1 LEVPA
6 APIYT
11 AGLRPDIVAS
21 DTQFPIKRKTLFLIL
36 SILVVLGLGFR
47 AYGLSKEGLSDDE
60 LNKYNAVE
68 DYRQHGVTSANGEH
82 PMLMKALI
90 TLSLVAADHWNSTQI
105 AQSHPDELRIS
116 IETAVRLPSIVFGA
130 LTSLAIY
137 FLVLELFGTDVAL
150 IAAALWAFDPSAIG
164 FGRIGKEDT
173 FVLFFFV
180 LANVFWLR
188 GQRVAELNPDRNPE
202 PYYWATAAAYGAMI
216 ASKYLPHLIVVS
228 LSYNYIFQ
236 AIPATRWRIGKRRF
250 LIFFIVMGLTFLLC
264 NPAIVL
270 PDTWRQ
276 MANFAGYKRVAH
288 DGYEF
293 MGHFYSYK
301 MMLWLSG
308 VPWYFYFAF
317 IAVKVPLATILGML
331 VGFPLLFRKRIG
343 DGRFFMLFWM
353 LFWFVPFS
361 LMGGK
366 FTRYF
371 TVGYG
376 AAIITAAIGISYL
389 TAWLARRVSAWASKE
404 SFTANFKVILS
415 MFMVLPS
422 LGAAETAAP
431 YYRLYM
437 NPIGGEARAGYFFPH
452 DEFYDGS
459 IRDSM
464 AEVAKRAGPG
474 ARVVSE
480 TPELAAF
487 YGRRAGRDDLVYVS
501 LSDPKELRN
510 LVKGDVIINARGR
523 RYASNSGLLSAL
535 SKSQVPGF
543 EVKLGSVPTI
553 QVYLLDESGIEEIMK
568 ALP

>member
-1 LEVPA
+1 M
-6 APIYT
+6 
-11 AGLRPDIVAS
+11 
-21 DTQFPIKRKTLFLIL
+21 IL

-130 LTSLAIY
+130 FTSLAIY
-137 FLVLELFGTDVAL
+137 FLVLELFGADVAL

-276 MANFAGYKRVAH
+276 MANFAGYKRVGH

-293 MGHFYSYK
+293 MGHFYSHK

-376 AAIITAAIGISYL
+376 AAIIIAAIGISYL
-389 TAWLARRVSAWASKE
+389 TAWLARRVPAWASKE
-404 SFTANFKVILS
+404 SFTAYFKVVLT

-464 AEVAKRAGPG
+464 AEVARRAGPG

-480 TPELAAF
+480 TPELAEF

-523 RYASNSGLLSAL
+523 RYVSNSGLLSAL

-553 QVYLLDESGIEEIMK
+553 QGYLLDESGIKEIMK

>member
-6 APIYT
+6 APVYT

-21 DTQFPIKRKTLFLIL
+21 DTKFRINRKTLFVIL
-36 SILVVLGLGFR
+36 SILVVIGIGFR
-47 AYGLSKEGLSDDE
+47 GYGLSKEGLSDDE

-68 DYRQHGVTSANGEH
+68 DYRHHGVTSANGEH

-90 TLSLVAADHWNSTQI
+90 TLSLVVADHWNSTQI

-116 IETAVRLPSIVFGA
+116 IETAVRLPSIIFGA
-130 LTSLAIY
+130 LTSIAIY

-293 MGHFYSYK
+293 MGHFYSHK

-317 IAVKVPLATILGML
+317 IGVKVPLTTILGML

-343 DGRFFMLFWM
+343 DGRFFILFWM
-353 LFWFVPFS
+353 LFWFAPFS

-376 AAIITAAIGISYL
+376 AVIITAAIGISYL
-389 TAWLARRVSAWASKE
+389 TNWLASGVSAWVGKE
-404 SFTANFKVILS
+404 KFTACFKVVLT
-415 MFMVLPS
+415 MLMLLPS
-422 LGAAETAAP
+422 LGAAVIAAP

-437 NPIGGEARAGYFFPH
+437 NSIGGEARAGYFFPH
-452 DEFYDGS
+452 DEFYDGGL
-459 IRDSM
+459 RDCI
-464 AEVAKRAGPG
+464 AEVARRAGPG
-474 ARVVSE
+474 ARVASE
-480 TPELAAF
+480 TPELAEF
-487 YGRRAGRDDLVYVS
+487 YGRRAGREDLLYVS
-501 LSDPKELRN
+501 LSNPDELRAF
-510 LVKGDVIINARGR
+510 VKGDVVINARGR
-523 RYASNSGLLSAL
+523 RYISNSRVLSAL
-535 SKSQVPGF
+535 SNSQEPGF
-543 EVKLGSVPTI
+543 EVKLGAVPSI
-553 QVYLLDESGIEEIMK
+553 QVYFLDESGIK
-568 ALP
+568 GVLNALP

>member
-6 APIYT
+6 APVYT

-21 DTQFPIKRKTLFLIL
+21 DTQFPIKGKTLFVIL

-47 AYGLSKEGLSDDE
+47 GYGLSKEGLSDDE

-116 IETAVRLPSIVFGA
+116 IETAIRLPSIVFGA

-276 MANFAGYKRVAH
+276 MANFAGYKRVGH

-293 MGHFYSYK
+293 MGHFYSHR

-376 AAIITAAIGISYL
+376 AAIIIAAIGISYL
-389 TAWLARRVSAWASKE
+389 TAWLARRVSAWASKD
-404 SFTANFKVILS
+404 SFTGSLKVVLT

-464 AEVAKRAGPG
+464 AEVARRAGPG

-501 LSDPKELRN
+501 LSDTKELRN

-523 RYASNSGLLSAL
+523 RYISNLGLLSAL

>member
-1 LEVPA
+1 MEVPA
-6 APIYT
+6 APVFT

-21 DTQFPIKRKTLFLIL
+21 HNLFPFSRKTLFAIL

-68 DYRQHGVTSANGEH
+68 DYRQHGVTAANGEH

-105 AQSHPDELRIS
+105 AQSHPDNSRVS
-116 IETAVRLPSIVFGA
+116 IETAVRLPSVIFGA
-130 LTSLAIY
+130 FTSLAIY
-137 FLVLELFGTDVAL
+137 FLVLELFGSDVAL
-150 IAAALWAFDPSAIG
+150 IAAALWAIDPSAIG

-188 GQRVAELNPDRNPE
+188 GQRIAELNSGRNPE
-202 PYYWATAAAYGAMI
+202 PFYWATAAAYGAMI

-331 VGFPLLFRKRIG
+331 VGLPLLFRKRIG
-343 DGRFFMLFWM
+343 DGRFFMLFWI
-353 LFWFVPFS
+353 LFWFAPFS

-376 AAIITAAIGISYL
+376 AAIITAAVGISYL
-389 TAWLARRVSAWASKE
+389 TTWLARRVSAWVGKD
-404 SFTANFKVILS
+404 SFTSYFKVVLT
-415 MFMVLPS
+415 MLMVVPS
-422 LGAAETAAP
+422 IGAAETAAP
-431 YYRLYM
+431 YFRLYM
-437 NPIGGEARAGYFFPH
+437 NPIGGEALTGYFFPH

-464 AEVAKRAGPG
+464 TEVARRAGPG
-474 ARVVSE
+474 ARVASE
-480 TPELAAF
+480 TPELAEF
-487 YGRRAGRDDLVYVS
+487 YGRRAGRDDLVYLS
-501 LSDPKELRN
+501 LSDPKMLRT

-523 RYASNSGLLSAL
+523 RYVSNAGVLTAL
-535 SKSQVPGF
+535 SRSQEPAF
-543 EVKLGSVPTI
+543 EVKLGAVPSI
-553 QVYLLDESGIEEIMK
+553 QVYLLDDSGIKGLMK